1 MRNRRKEQIERTPT
15 PRRRQAKKMENEKE
29 EEKEKIGIQKWMK
42 IGEYKKGWQ
51 EPKTEKK
58 VSTPCLIKLEKNTA
72 KIEP

>member
-1 MRNRRKEQIERTPT
+1 
-15 PRRRQAKKMENEKE
+15 MENEKE

-58 VSTPCLIKLEKNTA
+58 VSTPCLIKLEKITA